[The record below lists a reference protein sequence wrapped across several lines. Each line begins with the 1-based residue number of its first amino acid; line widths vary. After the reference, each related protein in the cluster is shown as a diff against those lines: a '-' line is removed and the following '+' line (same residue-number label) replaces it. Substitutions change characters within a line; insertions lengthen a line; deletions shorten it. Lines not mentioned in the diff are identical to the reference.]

1 MIIIPIKELKDT
13 VGVEKKCAENDV
25 VYVTKNGYG
34 SLVMMNIQ
42 QYNRMFGVL
51 QDIKRL
57 NDGINDSLDGNVAPA
72 DNVFAAISSKHDL

>member
-34 SLVMMNIQ
+34 SLVMMTIQ
-42 QYNRMFGVL
+42 QYNRMFALL
-51 QDIKRL
+51 QDVKRL
-57 NDGINDSLDGNVAPA
+57 NDGITDSLDGNVTPA
-72 DNVFAAISSKHDL
+72 DKVFAALSSKHNL